1 MPAHVPARMH
11 HPRAEIAV
19 TTDPR
24 VIGPGM
30 AVLPPLPRMLFWL
43 GYVTEQALV
52 VNVRGFGLV
61 LISGCGHP
69 RIEQILG
76 ITEQVLDIPIRAVV
90 GGLHLPVHAART
102 PLIPQAVLGNPHPPW
117 HPVSERD
124 AEHVLEEIQARGP
137 RVIALS
143 GHDST
148 PWTYDAFSRRF
159 GDRYRTLR
167 VGEELRITAADVR
180 PQGADDGR
188 DRQDH
193 QDSEHGRRAPRQ
205 HSQIPIDHITGCPA
219 RTQHLRAPYVLA
231 PESAGNACAT
241 STANQLSP

>member
-1 MPAHVPARMH
+1 M
-11 HPRAEIAV
+11 HPRADIAV
-19 TTDPR
+19 TTGPR

-76 ITEQVLDIPIRAVV
+76 VTEQVLDIPIRAVV
-90 GGLHLPVHAART
+90 GGLHLPVHPAGT
-102 PLIPQAVLGNPHPPW
+102 PLIPQAVLGTPHPPW
-117 HPVSERD
+117 QPVSERD
-124 AEHVLEEIQARGP
+124 AEHVLEQIEARGP

-148 PWTYDAFSRRF
+148 PWTYGAFSGRF

-167 VGEELRITAADVR
+167 AGEELQITAA
-180 PQGADDGR
+180 
-188 DRQDH
+188 
-193 QDSEHGRRAPRQ
+193 
-205 HSQIPIDHITGCPA
+205 
-219 RTQHLRAPYVLA
+219 
-231 PESAGNACAT
+231 AG
-241 STANQLSP
+241 